1 MTYFSRH
8 IEAEL
13 QESFRNAKAILVVGA
28 RQVGKTT
35 LLKHLFPKVKIV
47 TFDPVLD
54 IMEARA
60 NPDLF
65 LDSVGS
71 PVILDEVQ
79 YAPEL
84 FPALKRRIDTNPSNG
99 QFLLSGS
106 QNPLLLKQVSES
118 LAGRILIFELES
130 CSVAERFGLAGDG
143 KLPWLTRFLE
153 NEGKWSGNLPQSLG
167 LETSLMETLW
177 RGSLPDE
184 TAMSQKFVKRYAA
197 SYVQTY
203 LERDVRIAGSISD
216 IEAFSRFLALAAA
229 LSGQEINHSQFG
241 REIGISPATAE
252 RWLGILKATF
262 QWHEVPPW
270 QGNTIK
276 RIAGKPKGI
285 FADTGIQTYLL
296 RLSSPDSL
304 LASPMRGAIFET
316 FVSGEIR
323 KQMFPFA
330 GGAGH
335 YHWRT
340 NGGAEV
346 DNVIEY
352 GGKLHPFEV
361 KCKDH
366 LNAYDLRGVKALRE
380 TYGDMVGDGAII
392 YAGREVYRLDD
403 RMLAIPWNAQ

>member
-1 MTYFSRH
+1 MDYLPRH
-8 IEAEL
+8 LEHEL
-13 QESFRNAKAILVVGA
+13 TEGLRNAKAILLVGA

-35 LLKHLFPKVKIV
+35 LLKHLFPNVKVV
-47 TFDPVLD
+47 TFDPVQD
-54 IMEARA
+54 VMGARA

-84 FPALKRRIDTNPSNG
+84 FPALKRRMDADSSKG

-106 QNPLLLKQVSES
+106 QNPLLLKQVAES
-118 LAGRILIFELES
+118 LAGRIFIFERES
-130 CSVAERFGLAGDG
+130 YSVPERFGFADG
-143 KLPWLTRFLE
+143 GKMPWLTRFLE
-153 NEGKWSGNLPQSLG
+153 NGGKWGKQLPEVIDSQVP
-167 LETSLMETLW
+167 LMETLW

-184 TAMSQKFVKRYAA
+184 TAMSHRLVKRYAA

-203 LERDVRIAGSISD
+203 LERDVRIAGNVSD
-216 IEAFSRFLALAAA
+216 LEAFSRFLSLSAA
-229 LSGQEINHSQFG
+229 LSGQEVNQSQFG
-241 REIGISPATAE
+241 REIGISPATAGK
-252 RWLGILKATF
+252 WLGVLKTTF
-262 QWHEVPPW
+262 QWHELPPW
-270 QGNTIK
+270 QGNAIK

-296 RLSSPDSL
+296 RLSSPDAL
-304 LASPMRGAIFET
+304 LASPLRGAIFET
-316 FVSGEIR
+316 FVAGEIR
-323 KQMFPFA
+323 KQLYPFA
-330 GGAGH
+330 GGVGH

-346 DNVIEY
+346 DNLLEY
-352 GGKLHPFEV
+352 DGHLHPFEV

-380 TYGDMVGDGAII
+380 TYGDIVGDGAII
-392 YAGREVYRLDD
+392 YAGRDVYRIADT
-403 RMLAIPWNAQ
+403 MLAIPWNAL

>member
-1 MTYFSRH
+1 MDYLPRH
-8 IEAEL
+8 LEQDIKEGL
-13 QESFRNAKAILVVGA
+13 QCAKAILLVGA

-35 LLKHLFPKVKIV
+35 LLKHLFPNFKVI
-47 TFDPVLD
+47 TFDPIQDV
-54 IMEARA
+54 MGARS

-84 FPALKRRIDTNPSNG
+84 FPALKRRMDSNPGKG

-118 LAGRILIFELES
+118 LAGRVFVYELES
-130 CSVAERFGLAGDG
+130 YSVSERVGLAGAG
-143 KLPWLTRFLE
+143 ALPWLTRFLK
-153 NEGKWSGNLPQSLG
+153 NGGKWGGVLPQIPDTR
-167 LETSLMETLW
+167 TSLMEVLW
-177 RGSLPDE
+177 RGALPDE
-184 TAMSQKFVKRYAA
+184 TSMSLRFVKRYAA

-203 LERDVRIAGSISD
+203 LERDVRMAGNVSD
-216 IEAFSRFLALAAA
+216 LEAFSRFLALAAA
-229 LSGQEINHSQFG
+229 LSGQEVNHSQLG
-241 REIGISPATAE
+241 REIGISPATAAK
-252 RWLGILKATF
+252 WLGILKATF
-262 QWHEVPPW
+262 QWRELPPW

-296 RLSSPDSL
+296 RLSSPDAL
-304 LASPMRGAIFET
+304 LASPLRGAIFET

-323 KQMFPFA
+323 KQLYPFA
-330 GGAGH
+330 GGVGH

-346 DNVIEY
+346 DNLLEFD
-352 GGKLHPFEV
+352 GKLHPFEV

-366 LNAYDLRGVKALRE
+366 LDAYDLRGIKALRE
-380 TYGDMVGDGAII
+380 TYGDIVGDGAVI
-392 YAGREVYRLDD
+392 YGGRNAYRLSESL
-403 RMLAIPWNAQ
+403 LAIPWNAL

>member
-153 NEGKWSGNLPQSLG
+153 NGGKWSGNLPQSLG

-203 LERDVRIAGSISD
+203 LEREVRIAGSISD

>member
-153 NEGKWSGNLPQSLG
+153 NGGKWSGNLPQSLG

-184 TAMSQKFVKRYAA
+184 TAMSQKFVKRYEA

>member
-153 NEGKWSGNLPQSLG
+153 NGGKWSGNLPQSLG